1 MKLAYVRV
9 STADQN
15 EERQIKA
22 LEVHGIDKWFI
33 EKVSA
38 KDANR
43 PKLQAMLDFA
53 REGDCVYVH
62 DFSRLARNTRNLLD
76 IVEYLDKKGV
86 KLVSNKE
93 NLDTSTPTGRLLLT
107 VIAAIATFEREITL
121 ERQREGIEAAKQR
134 GVYKGRKEVQIPD
147 FSDWYEKYKK
157 RELNKRQL
165 AENLNIS
172 RPTLDKL
179 IKEEEKRLGVGITK
193 LPK

>member
-1 MKLAYVRV
+1 MNLAYVRV
-9 STADQN
+9 STFEQNAD
-15 EERQIKA
+15 RQELA
-22 LEVHGIDKWFI
+22 LKKYDIDKWFV

-38 KDANR
+38 KDTNR
-43 PKLQAMLDFA
+43 TELQKLLEFA

-157 RELNKRQL
+157 REFNKSQL

>member
-1 MKLAYVRV
+1 MNLAYVRV
-9 STADQN
+9 STFEQNAD
-15 EERQIKA
+15 RQKLA
-22 LEVHGIDKWFI
+22 LKNYNIDKWFE

-38 KDANR
+38 KDTNR
-43 PKLQAMLDFA
+43 TELQRLLDFA

-157 RELNKRQL
+157 REFNKSQL

-179 IKEEEKRLGVGITK
+179 IKEEEERLGVGITK

>member
-1 MKLAYVRV
+1 MNLAYVRV
-9 STADQN
+9 STFEQNAD
-15 EERQIKA
+15 RQKLA
-22 LEVHGIDKWFI
+22 LKNYNIDKWFE

-38 KDANR
+38 KDTNR
-43 PKLQAMLDFA
+43 TELQRLLDFA

-157 RELNKRQL
+157 REFNKSQL

-179 IKEEEKRLGVGITK
+179 IKEEEKRVGVGITK

>member
-1 MKLAYVRV
+1 MNLAYVRV
-9 STADQN
+9 STFEQNAD
-15 EERQIKA
+15 RQKLA
-22 LEVHGIDKWFI
+22 LKNYNIDKWFE

-38 KDANR
+38 KDTNR
-43 PKLQAMLDFA
+43 TELQRLLDFA

-134 GVYKGRKEVQIPD
+134 GVYKGRKEIQIPD

-165 AENLNIS
+165 AEKLNIS

>member
-1 MKLAYVRV
+1 MNLAYVRV
-9 STADQN
+9 STFEQNAD
-15 EERQIKA
+15 RQKLA
-22 LEVHGIDKWFI
+22 LKNYNIDKWFE

-38 KDANR
+38 KDTNR
-43 PKLQAMLDFA
+43 TELQRLLDFA

-157 RELNKRQL
+157 REFNKSQL

>member
-1 MKLAYVRV
+1 MNLAYVRV
-9 STADQN
+9 STFEQNAD
-15 EERQIKA
+15 RQKLA
-22 LEVHGIDKWFI
+22 LKNYNIDKWFE

-38 KDANR
+38 KDTNR
-43 PKLQAMLDFA
+43 TELQRLLDFA

-121 ERQREGIEAAKQR
+121 EWK
-134 GVYKGRKEVQIPD
+134 VCRKNR
-147 FSDWYEKYKK
+147 F
-157 RELNKRQL
+157 R
-165 AENLNIS
+165 
-172 RPTLDKL
+172 
-179 IKEEEKRLGVGITK
+179 
-193 LPK
+193 

>member
-1 MKLAYVRV
+1 MNLAYVRV
-9 STADQN
+9 STFEQNAD
-15 EERQIKA
+15 RQRLA
-22 LEVHGIDKWFI
+22 LKNYNIDKWFE

-38 KDANR
+38 KDTNR
-43 PKLQAMLDFA
+43 TELQRLLDFA

-157 RELNKRQL
+157 REFNKSQL